1 MFSFAQLIVV
11 GTCSTLLTT
20 QTGQTYNATH
30 FKYIIKT
37 AILDGHP
44 YSSPLNTSPMML
56 PSIQATRHPNGVS
69 SAPPVHV
76 HWEPEN
82 VTLFGNRVFTDVIS

>member
-1 MFSFAQLIVV
+1 MLSFARLTVV
-11 GTCSTLLTT
+11 GTCSTLLSI

-30 FKYIIKT
+30 FKYIIKI

-44 YSSPLNTSPMML
+44 YSSPLNASPMML

-69 SAPPVHV
+69 SAPQSMS
-76 HWEPEN
+76 
-82 VTLFGNRVFTDVIS
+82 TGNLRM

>member
-1 MFSFAQLIVV
+1 MFSFARLIVV
-11 GTCSTLLTT
+11 GTYSTLLTT

-56 PSIQATRHPNGVS
+56 LSIQATRHPNGVS
-69 SAPPVHV
+69 SAPQ
-76 HWEPEN
+76 
-82 VTLFGNRVFTDVIS
+82 TMSTGNLRTWPYLETEFLQM

>member
-1 MFSFAQLIVV
+1 MFSFARLIVL
-11 GTCSTLLTT
+11 GIYPTLLSI

-44 YSSPLNTSPMML
+44 YSSSLNTSHMMV
-56 PSIQATRHPNGVS
+56 PSIQATRHPNGVT
-69 SAPPVHV
+69 SAPQSMS
-76 HWEPEN
+76 
-82 VTLFGNRVFTDVIS
+82 TGNLGT

>member
-1 MFSFAQLIVV
+1 MFSFARLIVV
-11 GTCSTLLTT
+11 GTCSTFLSI

-37 AILDGHP
+37 AVLDGHP

-56 PSIQATRHPNGVS
+56 PSIQATRHPNGVT
-69 SAPPVHV
+69 SAPQSMST
-76 HWEPEN
+76 WN
-82 VTLFGNRVFTDVIS
+82 LRT